1 MKVRHNHKNGVK
13 MKISDVRKQV
23 INDLEL
29 SDINSG
35 VYFGEW
41 MDVEKRDTI
50 ESFSPV
56 DGKLLATVAQGKEED
71 YEKVVAV
78 AEESFQKWSTIPAP
92 RRGEI
97 VREIGT
103 ELLNNKELLGKLIS
117 LEVGKTISEGAGEIQ
132 EAIDIAN
139 FAVGLS
145 RQLYGLNIASERAQ
159 HRLME
164 QWHPL
169 GTIGVITSFNFPAA
183 VWAWNA
189 LIAAVVGNVTIWKP
203 SSSALLTAVAVSRL
217 ANKVVERNGLPPI
230 FLLACGSGR
239 TIGNRLVNDNRVK
252 LISFTGSTA
261 VGRKVGVDT
270 AARFGKSIL
279 ELGGNNCAV
288 VTKNADINLAVKGVA
303 FGAMATAGQR
313 CTSTRRALV
322 HKDVY
327 EDFMKKLKKVYEKVN
342 IGSPLNPETIVGP
355 LVDKGAVKA
364 FKSTVAKAI
373 EQGGRILYGG
383 CVFTVSGC
391 EEGSYVTPTI
401 IEIDEQRGIVLEE
414 TFAPIL
420 FVMKFTDL
428 NEAIQI
434 HNNVPQGLSS
444 AIFSTDMKETEKFIS
459 YAGSDCGIVNVNTS
473 TAGAEIGGAFGGEKE
488 TGGGRES
495 GSDSWKYYARRQTA
509 TINYGDDIALSQDV
523 VFPV

>member
-1 MKVRHNHKNGVK
+1 MTVEKT
-13 MKISDVRKQV
+13 KQIV
-23 INDLEL
+23 MDGLGLKER
-29 SDINSG
+29 NSG
-35 VYFGEW
+35 VYYGQW
-41 MDVEKRDTI
+41 MGSEGKKTI
-50 ESFSPV
+50 ESFCPINGSFLGSV
-56 DGKLLATVAQGKEED
+56 TQGEESD
-71 YEKVVAV
+71 YEKVIIA
-78 AEESFQKWSTIPAP
+78 AQKAFKVWSVIPAP

-97 VREIGT
+97 IGEIGA
-103 ELLNNKELLGKLIS
+103 ELLKNKELLGKLVS

-145 RQLYGLNIASERAQ
+145 RQLYGLTIASERPD

-203 SSSALLTAVAVSRL
+203 SSSALLTAVAVSRI
-217 ANKVVERNGLPPI
+217 ANRVMERNGLPPI
-230 FLLACGSGR
+230 FLLVCGSGR
-239 TIGNRLVNDNRVK
+239 TVGNLLVNDKRVS
-252 LISFTGSTA
+252 LISFTGSTK
-261 VGRKVGVDT
+261 VGRSVGEQT

-288 VTKNADINLAVKGVA
+288 VTSKAQIDLAVKGVA

-313 CTSTRRALV
+313 CTSTRRVLV
-322 HKDVY
+322 HSSIYPEFIAKLTEVY
-327 EDFMKKLKKVYEKVN
+327 SKVN
-342 IGSPLNPETIVGP
+342 IGSPLDSSVIVGP
-355 LVDKGAVKA
+355 LVNNGAVED
-364 FKSTVAKAI
+364 FKKTVTEAK
-373 EQGGRILYGG
+373 EQGGRILFGG
-383 CVFTVSGC
+383 KTITIPQNENGC
-391 EEGSYVTPTI
+391 FVQPTI
-401 IEIDEQRGIVLEE
+401 IEVPKQKGIVLEE

-420 FVMKFTDL
+420 YLMKFDSMD
-428 NEAIQI
+428 EAISI
-434 HNNVPQGLSS
+434 HNGVPQGLSS
-444 AIFSTDMKETEKFIS
+444 AIFSTDMREIELFIS
-459 YAGSDCGIVNVNTS
+459 SLGSDCGIVNVNTS

-495 GSDSWKYYARRQTA
+495 GSDSWKYYARRQTV
-509 TINYGDDIALSQDV
+509 TINYGYDIPLSQGI